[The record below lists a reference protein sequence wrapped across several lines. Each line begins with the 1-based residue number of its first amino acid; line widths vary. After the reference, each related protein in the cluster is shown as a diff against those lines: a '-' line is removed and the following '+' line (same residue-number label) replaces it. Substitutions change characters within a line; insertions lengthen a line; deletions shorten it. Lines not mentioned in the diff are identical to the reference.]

1 MRLELDETHLRIRL
15 TRGEKILAVHG
26 DITIP
31 LAEITS
37 VSVDPDP
44 MQSIRGHLLV
54 GLRVPRRRYLC
65 TSGLGREFWA
75 VRGRRPALQVSFTG
89 RRLRMATISIPDPE
103 GIAERIHLRRRA
115 LS

>member
-1 MRLELDETHLRIRL
+1 MRLELDETHLGIHL

-65 TSGLGREFWA
+65 TSGPGREFWA
-75 VRGRRPALQVSFTG
+75 IRGSRPALRVSSPAAAFG
-89 RRLRMATISIPDPE
+89 WRPSRSRIPRGSPSASTCSDVP
-103 GIAERIHLRRRA
+103 
-115 LS
+115 